1 MAQRIVSAS
10 RVIAAPPE
18 VIFDILCDTT
28 KHALIDGSGHVKA
41 AKTNPGRLSLGATF
55 SMEMKVGTAYTT
67 KNTVSEFEEGHV
79 IAWHH
84 FAQFVWRYQL
94 DAVEGGT
101 KVTETFDYSKPWGI
115 ALKLT
120 KMPEQNQVGLEKTLA
135 RLDELAT
142 TGSINER

>member
-1 MAQRIVSAS
+1 
-10 RVIAAPPE
+10 
-18 VIFDILCDTT
+18 
-28 KHALIDGSGHVKA
+28 
-41 AKTNPGRLSLGATF
+41 
-55 SMEMKVGTAYTT
+55 MEMKVGAAYTT

-120 KMPEQNQVGLEKTLA
+120 KMPEQNQVGMEKTLA

-142 TGSINER
+142 TGSIN

>member
-55 SMEMKVGTAYTT
+55 SMEMKVGAAYTT

-101 KVTETFDYSKPWGI
+101 KVTETFDY
-115 ALKLT
+115 
-120 KMPEQNQVGLEKTLA
+120 
-135 RLDELAT
+135 
-142 TGSINER
+142 